1 MIPSKR
7 ASAGATRRTSPSN
20 GASTALVNVRVGDRW
35 AMADLLMTW
44 HASLGS
50 TGSVTRVTGLA
61 ICSFCLPKGGKAFI
75 SLRPPFF
82 PRGDNSH
89 GQWSLGYSQN
99 EENMTRHE
107 AEPASSG
114 RSLPR
119 PSMRRTQQWIQ
130 TTMQIYASAA
140 RLRSSGA
147 HSYMRHESQRL
158 WRATAT
164 SGRFLADRRSEA
176 PVPPKANDLFLPV
189 LILRYLI
196 YFANLKPSGI
206 T

>member
-1 MIPSKR
+1 MFRRSRPAATESWAIRTARYLDRNGMINR
-7 ASAGATRRTSPSN
+7 AK
-20 GASTALVNVRVGDRW
+20 
-35 AMADLLMTW
+35 
-44 HASLGS
+44 
-50 TGSVTRVTGLA
+50 TGGRS
-61 ICSFCLPKGGKAFI
+61 
-75 SLRPPFF
+75 RPPFCPAGTSQWAMVPGEF
-82 PRGDNSH
+82 AQRREPR
-89 GQWSLGYSQN
+89 Y
-99 EENMTRHE
+99 E